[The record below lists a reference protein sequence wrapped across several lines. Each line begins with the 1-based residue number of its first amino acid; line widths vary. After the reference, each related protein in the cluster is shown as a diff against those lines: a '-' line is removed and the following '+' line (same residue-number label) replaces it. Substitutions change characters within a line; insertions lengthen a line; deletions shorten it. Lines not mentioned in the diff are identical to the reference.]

1 MFPLSYMNA
10 EVRNPLNNVKP
21 YCFAKFLQKNSSVCS
36 TNVKTFEGRVPNLI
50 TKGKPKP
57 TSEE

>member
-1 MFPLSYMNA
+1 MNA